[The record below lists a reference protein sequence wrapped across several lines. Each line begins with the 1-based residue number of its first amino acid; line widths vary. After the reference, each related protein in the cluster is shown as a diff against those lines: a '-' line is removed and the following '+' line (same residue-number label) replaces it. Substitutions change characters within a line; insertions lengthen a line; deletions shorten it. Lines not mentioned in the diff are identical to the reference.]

1 MAYHPKLRKGF
12 MLPDD
17 PVRLLV
23 GADSKTISRSSQRA
37 LSAIFFCDAWL
48 DAKAACD
55 AFDATNCAATVPHR
69 EATRLVSASQPG
81 AALNVTLPPD
91 TTVSHSLVPSPEYL
105 TRLQRRLGL
114 YLTALY
120 PILDARAARG
130 VNVSEHEYLGDACL
144 LDANHTSRHDA
155 GLHAVHGALASLK
168 TRLHSD
174 CRKEY

>member
-1 MAYHPKLRKGF
+1 M
-12 MLPDD
+12 
-17 PVRLLV
+17 
-23 GADSKTISRSSQRA
+23 
-37 LSAIFFCDAWL
+37 
-48 DAKAACD
+48 
-55 AFDATNCAATVPHR
+55 PHR

-114 YLTALY
+114 YLTALS

-168 TRLHSD
+168 TEGLPIRLGDRGDGTKASEAEALARHAYLNKDHVPDMYRTGSPNVLWEF
-174 CRKEY
+174 K